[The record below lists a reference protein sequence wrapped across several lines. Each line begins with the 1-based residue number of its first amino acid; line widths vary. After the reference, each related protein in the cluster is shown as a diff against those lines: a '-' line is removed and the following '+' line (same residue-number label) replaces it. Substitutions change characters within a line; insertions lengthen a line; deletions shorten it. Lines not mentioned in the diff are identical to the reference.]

1 MLNGYWVVKEG
12 RKLSRSKHNCL
23 YFVFFIIR
31 LTTCFGPCA
40 GPSSGHKIYK
50 EENYTVR
57 VLYSSPPST
66 RAETCRL
73 PNNKE
78 NKI

>member
-1 MLNGYWVVKEG
+1 MGIWEKKKNKEKLDTTVKEG
-12 RKLSRSKHNCL
+12 KKLSNSKHNRL

-50 EENYTVR
+50 EENYTV
-57 VLYSSPPST
+57 
-66 RAETCRL
+66 
-73 PNNKE
+73 
-78 NKI
+78 